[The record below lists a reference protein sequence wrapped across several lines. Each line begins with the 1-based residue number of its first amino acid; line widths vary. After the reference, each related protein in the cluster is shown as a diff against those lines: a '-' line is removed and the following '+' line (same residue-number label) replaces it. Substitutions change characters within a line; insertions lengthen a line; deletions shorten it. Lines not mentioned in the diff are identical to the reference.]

1 MEHIPKRPLF
11 ASSSPY
17 DVTAISQTS
26 YEHYGVDHYQNS
38 ETILHIVFVE
48 PMEGTL
54 FFGGPNQVQERG
66 GVSGSL
72 SLAEYTI
79 SKSSGFSIRIR

>member
-26 YEHYGVDHYQNS
+26 YEHCGVDHTQNS
-38 ETILHIVFVE
+38 ETILHTASVE

-79 SKSSGFSIRIR
+79 SKTGGISIRIR

>member
-26 YEHYGVDHYQNS
+26 YEYCGIDYYQNS
-38 ETILHIVFVE
+38 EAILHTAPVE
-48 PMEGTL
+48 PMERPP
-54 FFGGPNQVQERG
+54 FFGCPNQVQERG

-79 SKSSGFSIRIR
+79 NKSSGISIRIR

>member
-26 YEHYGVDHYQNS
+26 YEHCGVDHTQNS
-38 ETILHIVFVE
+38 ETILYSASVE

-66 GVSGSL
+66 GVSGPL

-79 SKSSGFSIRIR
+79 SKTGGISIRVR

>member
-26 YEHYGVDHYQNS
+26 YEHCGVDHYQNS
-38 ETILHIVFVE
+38 ETILRTISVE

-66 GVSGSL
+66 GVSGPL

-79 SKSSGFSIRIR
+79 SKTGGISIRVR

>member
-26 YEHYGVDHYQNS
+26 YEHCEVDHYQNS
-38 ETILHIVFVE
+38 ETILYSASVE
-48 PMEGTL
+48 PMERPP
-54 FFGGPNQVQERG
+54 FFGCPNQVQERG

-79 SKSSGFSIRIR
+79 SKTGGFSIRVR